1 MKSTL
6 IKFTRLLIGFWF
18 CALGIVLMINANLG
32 LSPWDVLHQ
41 GISNITNITI
51 GQANIGIGIIVVI
64 VDIIL
69 GEKLGWG
76 TILNMIVIGILI
88 DFFMFNN
95 LVPIGSGFL
104 AGIFMMCLGMFSMGV
119 GCVLY
124 IGSGLG
130 SGPRDGMMVALNK
143 KTGKSIKTIRCMM
156 ELGVLIIGYFL
167 GGTVG
172 VGTLF
177 TAIGLGYFMQF
188 TFRLCKFDS
197 AKVQHRFVID
207 DFNYIKVKYII
218 KNKIDADNVDELQ
231 NNEGM

>member
-6 IKFTRLLIGFWF
+6 IKFTRLLVGFWF

-41 GISNITNITI
+41 GISNLTNITI

-69 GEKLGWG
+69 GENLGWG
-76 TILNMIVIGILI
+76 TILNMIVIGLLI
-88 DFFMFNN
+88 DFFMLNN
-95 LVPIGSGFL
+95 LVPIGSSLLSGV
-104 AGIFMMCLGMFSMGV
+104 FMMCIGMFSMGI

-143 KTGKSIKTIRCMM
+143 KTGKPIRTIRGMM
-156 ELGVLIIGYFL
+156 EIAVLIIGYLL

-172 VGTLF
+172 IGTLI
-177 TAIGLGYFMQF
+177 TAIGLGYFMQY
-188 TFRLCKFDS
+188 TFKLFKFDS
-197 AKVQHRFVID
+197 AGVQHRFVID
-207 DFNYIKVKYII
+207 DINYIKSKVI
-218 KNKIDADNVDELQ
+218 NKKDKEDDEVEEAQ
-231 NNEGM
+231 NN